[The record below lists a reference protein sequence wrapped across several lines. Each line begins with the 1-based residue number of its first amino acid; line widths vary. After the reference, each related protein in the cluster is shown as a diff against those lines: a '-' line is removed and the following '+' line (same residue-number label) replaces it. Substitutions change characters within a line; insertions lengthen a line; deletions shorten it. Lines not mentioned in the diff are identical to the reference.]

1 MAEKTEQPTQKK
13 LDDGAKKGQILKNKD
28 VVVSLIMIF
37 GIVYLCFNFSM
48 MPLMDLLY
56 DVIVNNYEINL
67 HEYTLNMVRE
77 GLSLIFKFLGGV
89 IVVIILV
96 SFAYS
101 KFRLATEALKLN
113 LNAINPVNGIKKMF
127 SWRTLKDFVKAFL
140 YFVVFMLA
148 TWLFWTDNR
157 QMFFIPLYAD
167 LHILI
172 IVWVKIFFKLIIYCL
187 VSLFGILILDVIAEY
202 FLFMKDMKM
211 EKEEVKR
218 EYKDQ
223 EGNPE
228 VKSKRKEMHRELLSE
243 QMMSDVNNSKLIVA
257 NPTHI
262 AIGIYFKPEI
272 SPIPVVSIRET
283 NQMALAV
290 RDYAKKRGIPVI
302 RDVKLARRL
311 YATHKQYDYVSFDEI
326 EKVFELLVWLEQV
339 ELAYRPQE
347 TEQKEEQDTQQ
358 FEDKEVAG
366 EGSVVAD
373 TEGL

>member
-37 GIVYLCFNFSM
+37 GIVYLCFNFSL

-56 DVIVNNYEINL
+56 DVIANNFEL
-67 HEYTLNMVRE
+67 SMHEYVFDMVKE
-77 GLSLIFKFLGGV
+77 GLSLIFQLLAGV
-89 IVVIILV
+89 IIVIILV

-101 KFRLATEALKLN
+101 KFRMATEAIKLN
-113 LNAINPVNGIKKMF
+113 LNAINPINGIKKMF
-127 SWRTLKDFVKAFL
+127 SWRTLKDFIKAFL
-140 YFVVFMLA
+140 YFVVFILA
-148 TWLFWTDNR
+148 TWMYWTDNK
-157 QMFFIPLYAD
+157 QLFFIPLYAD
-167 LHILI
+167 LHMLI
-172 IVWVKIFFKLIIYCL
+172 IIWLKIFFKLIIYCL
-187 VSLFGILILDVIAEY
+187 VSLLGILILDVIAEY

-228 VKSKRKEMHRELLSE
+228 VKSKRKEMHREVLSD
-243 QMMSDVNNSKLIVA
+243 QMMSDVDNSSLIIA

-283 NQMALAV
+283 DQMALAV
-290 RDYAKKRGIPVI
+290 RQYAKKKGIPVI
-302 RDVKLARRL
+302 RDVKLARKM
-311 YATHKQYDYVSFDEI
+311 YATHKQYEFVNFNEI
-326 EKVFELLVWLEQV
+326 EKIFELLYWLKQV
-339 ELAYRPQE
+339 ELAYRPQIA
-347 TEQKEEQDTQQ
+347 EEQDELGKQQ
-358 FEDKEVAG
+358 IEDQQVSDE
-366 EGSVVAD
+366 ERIVAD
-373 TEGL
+373 PE